1 MSGLQ
6 EDVMSFHDRDKHT
19 QPKECIGCVWGR
31 WSATKQYCMRIQCVK
46 ETEPT
51 QTIADLPKDWED
63 LIVYIDIHMYRRELG
78 LDDAAKFMKYSRSAL
93 SRTFTA
99 RFGIGFK
106 EYLTNQRMKKARE
119 LIKSGRNVSEAC
131 YEVGYSDKGNFSRK
145 FIQIYGISPS
155 KL

>member
-1 MSGLQ
+1 MSDLQ
-6 EDVMSFHDRDKHT
+6 EDVRDFHDRDKHT
-19 QPKECIGCVWGR
+19 QPKNCTGCVWGR

-51 QTIADLPKDWED
+51 QIITAPPKDWED
-63 LIVYIDIHMYRRELG
+63 LIVYIDIHMYKSSLS
-78 LDDAAKFMKYSRSAL
+78 LDDATKFMRYSRSAL
-93 SRTFTA
+93 SRSFIA

-106 EYLTNQRMKKARE
+106 EYLTNQRMKKAHE
-119 LIKSGRNVSEAC
+119 LIKNGKSASEAC